1 MQNRIFKH
9 ARILIIDDEPANVE
23 LLQRLLE
30 RAGFANLEATTEPRQ
45 AAELYVQHRPD
56 LILLDLHMPGMDGLA
71 VMDQLNEIAEASY
84 LPILMLTG
92 DMTPTARQEA
102 LSRGAKDFVS
112 KPFHADEVLLRIR
125 TLLETRFLYFQ
136 VQSQNQILEAKVR
149 ERTRELEAAQI
160 EIIERLARA
169 AEFRD
174 DNTGQHTERVGQM
187 AALLAR
193 QLGLPDPQVSLIRR
207 AAPLHDVGKIGIP
220 DAVLLKLGKLTLDEF
235 ELVKTHTTIGARILS
250 GSRFGVLR
258 LAEEIAFSH
267 HERWDG
273 DGYVGIRQDQIP
285 LAGRIVAVADVFDA
299 LTQKRPYKAA
309 WPIVEAIAEIE
320 RQRTRQFDPEIV
332 DAFLRV
338 IEQQSPARP
347 RLISPS
353 MHIRSA
359 DLVAWLRTRVTATG
373 ADGLIVPLTDSLQA
387 AVVARLCQLAVRDAV
402 LGALLPAGAD
412 ERARARTLAQQLQL
426 PVVDV
431 DCQSAAALA
440 DELGRAGR
448 ALIRRRR
455 EPSPDAAAARGDAV
469 DARAHGRG
477 ALRRRFA
484 QLPDRRHPGSHR
496 PDARRVHEVRRKA
509 TSTCC
514 RSATR
519 SGATSSRWRGTWNCR
534 PGVAERVPVAHDARR
549 QRPRIWSAIRPTVR
563 TALRRRS
570 R

>member
-1 MQNRIFKH
+1 MQHRMFKH
-9 ARILIIDDEPANVE
+9 ARILIVDDEATNVVV
-23 LLQRLLE
+23 LRRLLE
-30 RAGFANLEATTEPRQ
+30 QAGFIRIETTTDPRDATQ
-45 AAELYVQHRPD
+45 LYVKYRPD
-56 LILLDLHMPGMDGLA
+56 LILLDQHMPDMDGLA

-92 DMTPTARQEA
+92 DMTPEARREA

-187 AALLAR
+187 AALVAKEM
-193 QLGLPDPQVSLIRR
+193 GLPDPQVSLIRR

-220 DAVLLKLGKLTLDEF
+220 DAVLLKLGKLTIEEF

-273 DGYVGIRQDQIP
+273 EGYVGIKQDQIP
-285 LAGRIVAVADVFDA
+285 LGGRIVAVADVFDA

-309 WPIVEAIAEIE
+309 WPIAEAIAEIE
-320 RQRTRQFDPEIV
+320 RQRQRQFDPEIV

-338 IEQQSPARP
+338 IEQQ
-347 RLISPS
+347 
-353 MHIRSA
+353 
-359 DLVAWLRTRVTATG
+359 T
-373 ADGLIVPLTDSLQA
+373 
-387 AVVARLCQLAVRDAV
+387 
-402 LGALLPAGAD
+402 
-412 ERARARTLAQQLQL
+412 
-426 PVVDV
+426 
-431 DCQSAAALA
+431 
-440 DELGRAGR
+440 
-448 ALIRRRR
+448 
-455 EPSPDAAAARGDAV
+455 
-469 DARAHGRG
+469 
-477 ALRRRFA
+477 
-484 QLPDRRHPGSHR
+484 
-496 PDARRVHEVRRKA
+496 
-509 TSTCC
+509 
-514 RSATR
+514 
-519 SGATSSRWRGTWNCR
+519 
-534 PGVAERVPVAHDARR
+534 
-549 QRPRIWSAIRPTVR
+549 
-563 TALRRRS
+563 
-570 R
+570 